1 MPDLKKHFNQEAEA
15 FDKQV
20 LKNIP
25 KYPEMLTALI
35 NAIPD
40 NKETP
45 KILDLGCG
53 TGNIT
58 QKIMEKFPNA
68 QVTCLDLSENMIEI
82 AKNKLSSYEN
92 IEYIIGDFTKT
103 EMTEKYDA
111 IVSSLALHHIPNDKE
126 KQDMYKAIYEAL
138 NINGVFYN
146 ADVIQGNSTYN
157 EQLNNKI
164 AEQDMLDNGVTQE
177 EIIEHKGKRDAND
190 IPTTTYNHIKML
202 ENVGFQ
208 EIDVIWKYYANVV
221 YGGTKKE

>member
-164 AEQDMLDNGVTQE
+164 AEQDMLDNGITQE